1 MVPPERCTDS
11 LASESMGRTMPAMR
25 VSLVARFVAH
35 PTIDFGADR
44 HSAHRP
50 RLGLASTGTVYHR
63 SRSTTSQIATV
74 RALRS
79 QTSRFRFPAVGRATR
94 LPARRP
100 ALPFGVP
107 RARRS

>member
-1 MVPPERCTDS
+1 
-11 LASESMGRTMPAMR
+11 MPAMR
-25 VSLVARFVAH
+25 VSLVARFASH
-35 PTIDFGADR
+35 PTIDFGAGR
-44 HSAHRP
+44 RSAHRP
-50 RLGLASTGTVYHR
+50 RLGLAATRTVYHR
-63 SRSTTSQIATV
+63 PRSAMARVATI